1 MGGCLSGPD
10 EEFKKGAERTKAIEG
25 INKKTWNME
34 QQKIKLLLL
43 GAGESGKSTIFKQM
57 KMIYGNQFPVEERQG
72 LVNVVHSN
80 IISNSRL
87 LANACEKI
95 VPLEDASIAKD
106 LSGVPDAEDTLLDK
120 AVAGIVKRLWA
131 DKGAQETWAR
141 RAEYHIQDALAWYM
155 TQIDRISEPGYIPS
169 VDDIL
174 RARVRTSGIVEE
186 TYKIDGVEFVM
197 YDVGGQRNE
206 RKKWIHCFDAVTA
219 VIFVAAISE
228 YDQFLYEDDQMYRMD
243 EAVLLFDEICN
254 SKFFKNTSMILFL
267 NKNDLFREKLK
278 TIPVRVDTGAKKR
291 YDNFQGPFVKIGSA
305 EAELGSPSFE
315 AAYEAAR
322 DYFLQL
328 FLRRN
333 QQMNKEIYH
342 HVTCAT
348 DTSNIKVV
356 FNAAKDIILKDN
368 LRGSGFM
375 D

>member
-1 MGGCLSGPD
+1 MGACVSAPS
-10 EEFKKGAERTKAIEG
+10 EEYKQSADRSKKLEQM
-25 INKKTWNME
+25 NKKTWNAE

-57 KMIYGNQFPVEERQG
+57 KIIYGNPFPTEERAQ
-72 LVNVVHSN
+72 LVTVVHSN
-80 IISNSRL
+80 IVSNGRL
-87 LANACEKI
+87 LASACEKI
-95 VPLEDASIAKD
+95 VPLADPAIAAD
-106 LSGVPDAEDTLLDK
+106 LAAVPDAEDTPLDRK
-120 AVAGIVKRLWA
+120 VADILKRLWA
-131 DKGAQETWAR
+131 DPGAQQTWAR
-141 RAEYHIQDALAWYM
+141 RAEYHIQDAFSWYM
-155 TQIDRISEPGYIPS
+155 NELDRISLPGYIPS

-186 TYKIDGVEFVM
+186 SYKIDGVEFVM

-219 VIFVAAISE
+219 VIFVVAISE

-243 EAVLLFDEICN
+243 EAVLLFDEMCN
-254 SKFFKNTSMILFL
+254 LRHFKNTSMILFL

-278 TIPVRVDTGAKKR
+278 TIPVCVNSGPKKR
-291 YDNFQGPFVKIGSA
+291 YESFQGPYVKFGTADA
-305 EAELGSPSFE
+305 EFGNPDFE
-315 AAYEAAR
+315 AAYEAAKEF
-322 DYFLQL
+322 FLQL

-333 QQMNKEIYH
+333 QQINKEIYH

>member
-1 MGGCLSGPD
+1 MGACGSAPD
-10 EEFKKGAERTKAIEG
+10 AGFKEGAERTKKIEQ
-25 INKKTWNME
+25 INKKTWNAE

-57 KMIYGNQFPVEERQG
+57 KIIYGNPFPVEERAQ
-72 LVNVVHSN
+72 LVTVIHSN
-80 IISNSRL
+80 VISNSRL
-87 LANACEKI
+87 LSNACEKI

-106 LSGVPDAEDTLLDK
+106 IAGIPDAEDTVLDK
-120 AVAGIVKRLWA
+120 NVAATLKRLWA
-131 DKGAQETWAR
+131 DAGAQATWAR
-141 RAEYHIQDALAWYM
+141 RAEYHIQDALSWYM
-155 TQIDRISEPGYIPS
+155 GQLDRLAESGYIPS

-186 TYKIDGVEFVM
+186 SYKIDGVEFVM

-219 VIFVAAISE
+219 VIFVVAISE

-243 EAVLLFDEICN
+243 EAVLLFDEMCN
-254 SKFFKNTSMILFL
+254 LKHFKNTSMILFL

-291 YDNFQGPFVKIGSA
+291 YESFQGPFVKIGTP
-305 EAELGSPSFE
+305 EAELGNPSFE

-322 DYFLQL
+322 DFFLQL

-333 QQMNKEIYH
+333 QSINKEIYH

>member
-1 MGGCLSGPD
+1 MGACGSAPD
-10 EEFKKGAERTKAIEG
+10 ETFKEGADRTKKIEA
-25 INKKTWNME
+25 INKKTWSAE

-57 KMIYGNQFPVEERQG
+57 KIIYGNPYPPEERAQ
-72 LVNVVHSN
+72 LVSVVHSN
-80 IISNSRL
+80 VISNSRL
-87 LANACEKI
+87 LVAACERI
-95 VPLEDASIAKD
+95 VPLEDPSIAKD
-106 LSGVPDAEDTLLDK
+106 LAEVPEKEDTLLDK
-120 AVAGIVKRLWA
+120 NVASIVKRLWA
-131 DKGAQETWAR
+131 DKGAQATWAR

-155 TQIDRISEPGYIPS
+155 KELDRMSEPGYVPS

-186 TYKIDGVEFVM
+186 SYKIDGVEFVM

-219 VIFVAAISE
+219 VIFVVAISE

-243 EAVLLFDEICN
+243 EAVILFDEICN
-254 SKFFKNTSMILFL
+254 LKHFKNTSMILFL

-278 TIPVRVDTGAKKR
+278 TIPVRVDSGPKKR
-291 YDNFQGPFVKIGSA
+291 YEEFKGPFVKVGTA
-305 EAELGSPSFE
+305 DAELGNPSYE

-322 DYFLQL
+322 DFFLQL
-328 FLRRN
+328 FLKRN
-333 QQMNKEIYH
+333 HQMNKEIYH

-356 FNAAKDIILKDN
+356 FNACKDIILKDN

>member
-1 MGGCLSGPD
+1 MGACGSAPD
-10 EEFKKGAERTKAIEG
+10 EKFKEGAERTKKIEAM
-25 INKKTWNME
+25 NKKTWSTE

-57 KMIYGNQFPVEERQG
+57 KIIYGNPYPPEERAQ
-72 LVNVVHSN
+72 LVSVVHSN

-87 LANACEKI
+87 LAAACERI
-95 VPLEDASIAKD
+95 VALEDSSIAKD
-106 LSGVPDAEDTLLDK
+106 LAEVPEKEDTLLDK
-120 AVAGIVKRLWA
+120 NVAGIVKRLWA
-131 DKGAQETWAR
+131 DKGAQATWAR
-141 RAEYHIQDALAWYM
+141 RAEYHIQDALSWYM
-155 TQIDRISEPGYIPS
+155 KELDRISEPGYVPS

-186 TYKIDGVEFVM
+186 SYKIDGVEFVM

-219 VIFVAAISE
+219 VIFVVAISE

-243 EAVLLFDEICN
+243 EAVILFDEICN
-254 SKFFKNTSMILFL
+254 LKHFKNTSMILFL

-278 TIPVRVDTGAKKR
+278 SIPVRVDAGPKKR
-291 YDNFQGPFVKIGSA
+291 YEEFQGPFVKIGTSD
-305 EAELGSPSFE
+305 AELGNPHYE
-315 AAYEAAR
+315 AAYSAAR
-322 DYFLQL
+322 DFFLQL
-328 FLRRN
+328 FLKRN
-333 QQMNKEIYH
+333 HQMNKEIYH

-356 FNAAKDIILKDN
+356 FNACKDIILKDN

>member
-1 MGGCLSGPD
+1 MR
-10 EEFKKGAERTKAIEG
+10 EVA
-25 INKKTWNME
+25 N
-34 QQKIKLLLL
+34 QQ
-43 GAGESGKSTIFKQM
+43 
-57 KMIYGNQFPVEERQG
+57 NQR
-72 LVNVVHSN
+72 
-80 IISNSRL
+80 
-87 LANACEKI
+87 
-95 VPLEDASIAKD
+95 
-106 LSGVPDAEDTLLDK
+106 
-120 AVAGIVKRLWA
+120 
-131 DKGAQETWAR
+131 
-141 RAEYHIQDALAWYM
+141 YM
-155 TQIDRISEPGYIPS
+155 TDLARISADGYVPS

-174 RARVRTSGIVEE
+174 HARVRTSGIVEE
-186 TYKIDGVEFVM
+186 SHVIDGVEFVM

-243 EAVLLFDEICN
+243 EAVILFDEVCN
-254 SKFFKNTSMILFL
+254 LKHFKNTSMILFL

-278 TIPVRVDTGAKKR
+278 SIPVRVDSGLKQR
-291 YDNFQGPFVKIGSA
+291 YNDFQGPYVKPGGPQA
-305 EAELGSPSFE
+305 EFGNPEYE
-315 AAYEAAR
+315 AAYAAAR
-322 DYFLQL
+322 DYFLNL

-348 DTSNIKVV
+348 DTGNIKVV